1 MSVQPISSL
10 SDSENTPFPEKLSD
24 EQISRLAEMI
34 ADGRA
39 DPPTEINQ
47 ADALRLQRAI
57 RHCLRARLMRLI
69 ARAIAHDL
77 QSREKDNHH
86 ARTQI

>member
-1 MSVQPISSL
+1 
-10 SDSENTPFPEKLSD
+10 
-24 EQISRLAEMI
+24 
-34 ADGRA
+34 
-39 DPPTEINQ
+39 
-47 ADALRLQRAI
+47 
-57 RHCLRARLMRLI
+57 MRLI